1 MTRWSGKQYNAY
13 MARAGKASKYNNKKT
28 EVDGHVFDSKAEA
41 RRYNELKL
49 LQAAGE
55 IIGFTI
61 QPSFILEK
69 GIRYRPDFMICGK
82 DGRIWVEDVKGVET
96 KDFKIKKKLWEA
108 KFPWMELRIVK

>member
-13 MARAGKASKYNNKKT
+13 MARGRKASKYNNKKT

-61 QPSFILEK
+61 QPSFLLEE

-82 DGRIWVEDVKGVET
+82 DGQIWVEDVKGVET

-108 KFPWMELRIVK
+108 KFPWLELRIVK